1 MTPVSVLQRL
11 GERFWVVPAL
21 MCLAAA
27 VVAEVLVS
35 VDAATGAL
43 SVPSWL
49 RVLLYRVGESG
60 SRDILGAIAS
70 STLAVAGT
78 TFSIT
83 IAVMALTSSSYG
95 PRLVRGFMA
104 DRGNQVVLGVFVAT
118 FLYCLL
124 VLRSIRVVGETG
136 EDPFVPHLAVN
147 LAVLLAVVDIG
158 VLVYF
163 IHHISNSIQVST
175 LARGVQL
182 DLRRTIER
190 VHPES
195 TGDDPPPASEPP
207 PVGPGTAVR
216 ADRPGYVRRV
226 REDELRDLAVEHDVL
241 LEVLVQ
247 AGRYVVDGTTLLE
260 VHPAG
265 GGGEAL
271 AGAVRGTFEI
281 AAARSPL
288 HDLSFAVQQLTE
300 MAVRALSPGTNDPY
314 TALTAL
320 DELSAGLA
328 QLAARPMAPEVLRDD
343 EGRARVRT
351 CRPDEV
357 QLVSSVLD
365 AVRWYAASSPMVLHG
380 ALDLVERVGT
390 AGPRED
396 LRQELV
402 TQVGL
407 LRRTFSSGGHD
418 DHDVRSFARHADAV
432 EHAVRAG
439 RGAR

>member
-1 MTPVSVLQRL
+1 MSVIQRL

-21 MCLAAA
+21 ICLGAA
-27 VVAEVLVS
+27 VVAEVLVA
-35 VDAATGAL
+35 VDAATGEL

-124 VLRSIRVVGETG
+124 VLRSIRVVDDGG
-136 EDPFVPHLAVN
+136 EDAFVPHLAVN
-147 LAVLLAVVDIG
+147 VAVLLAVVDIG

-175 LARGVQL
+175 LARGVQI
-182 DLRRTIER
+182 DLCRTIDR

-195 TGDDPPPASEPP
+195 TGDDPPPAGEPP
-207 PVGPGTAVR
+207 PVGTGSVVQAG
-216 ADRPGYVRRV
+216 RPGYVRRV
-226 REDELRDLAVEHDVL
+226 REDELRDLAVEYDVL
-241 LEVLVQ
+241 IDVRVQ
-247 AGRYVVDGTTLLE
+247 AGRYVVDGTTLVA

-265 GGGEAL
+265 SGGDAL
-271 AGAVRGTFEI
+271 ADAVRGTFEV

-320 DELSAGLA
+320 DELSAGLVR
-328 QLAARPMAPEVLRDD
+328 LAARPAAVGVLRDG

-357 QLVSSVLD
+357 QLVRSVLD
-365 AVRWYAASSPMVLHG
+365 AVRWYAAAAPMVLHG

-390 AGPRED
+390 AGPRQD
-396 LRQELV
+396 LRQELL
-402 TQVGL
+402 TQIGL

-418 DHDVRSFARHADAV
+418 DHDVLSFARHADDV

-439 RGAR
+439 GDAA